1 MRLVLF
7 DLDGTLLW
15 TDGAGRRAIHRALVD
30 VLGTPGPIEGFRFDG
45 RTDGEIVIRLA
56 EGAGI
61 APTDALVDDVLARY
75 VTCLRDELAKPTQHT
90 TVYPGVGALLDA
102 LEARADCR
110 LGLLTGNVRTG
121 ARLKL
126 ASGGLDIGRFRI
138 GAFGSDSAHRPDLPA
153 VAQRRAREEL
163 GLDLRGHDIVV
174 VGDTPADVTCGR
186 GVGARAIGVATG
198 SYTVAELMEA
208 GAYAAFADLSD
219 AEAVLAAVF
228 GESGGQGSGVGGQ
241 GTGARDKGPGAR

>member
-1 MRLVLF
+1 MKLVLF

-45 RTDGEIVIRLA
+45 RTDGEIVQRLA

-61 APTDALVDDVLARY
+61 PPTTALVASVLDRY
-75 VTCLRDELAKPTQHT
+75 VTCLQEEIAKPTQRT
-90 TVYPGVGALLDA
+90 TVYPGVRELLGAL
-102 LEARADCR
+102 EPRADCR
-110 LGLLTGNVRTG
+110 LGLLTGNVREG
-121 ARLKL
+121 AALKL
-126 ASGGLDIGRFRI
+126 ASGGLAIERFRL

-153 VAQRRAREEL
+153 VAQRRAKEEL
-163 GLDLRGHDIVV
+163 ALDVSGHDIVI
-174 VGDTPADVTCGR
+174 VGDTPADVTCGN

-198 SYTVAELMEA
+198 SFTVAQLLEA

-219 AEAVLAAVF
+219 TDEVVRVVF
-228 GESGGQGSGVGGQ
+228 EYK
-241 GTGARDKGPGAR
+241 TR

>member
-15 TDGAGRRAIHRALVD
+15 TDGAGRRAIHRALVE
-30 VLGTPGPIEGFRFDG
+30 VMGTPGPIDGFRFDG
-45 RTDGEIVIRLA
+45 RTDGEIVMRLA

-61 APTDALVDDVLARY
+61 AHTEALVDAVLTRY
-75 VTCLRDELAKPTQHT
+75 LACLEDELARPAQRT

-102 LEARADCR
+102 IGARADGV
-110 LGLLTGNVRTG
+110 LGLLTGNVRPG

-126 ASGGLDIGRFRI
+126 ASGGLDIARFRV
-138 GAFGSDSAHRPDLPA
+138 GAYGSDSAHRPDLPA

-163 GLDLRGHDIVV
+163 GLDLRGHEIVV

-198 SYTVAELMEA
+198 AYTVGELMEA
-208 GAYAAFADLSD
+208 GAYAAFEDLSNTD
-219 AEAVLAAVF
+219 EVMAAVF
-228 GESGGQGSGVGGQ
+228 SEEVRGEG
-241 GTGARDKGPGAR
+241 